1 MTRVTL
7 GGNDRVIQSDYI
19 KEIIFNCGNVES
31 NIITMDFIAAFAD
44 GALESLYRNNADW
57 LSSADGRLAFDN
69 GRNKGATPRY

>member
-44 GALESLYRNNADW
+44 GALESLYRNNAY
-57 LSSADGRLAFDN
+57 SADGPLAFDN
-69 GRNKGATPRY
+69 GRNK